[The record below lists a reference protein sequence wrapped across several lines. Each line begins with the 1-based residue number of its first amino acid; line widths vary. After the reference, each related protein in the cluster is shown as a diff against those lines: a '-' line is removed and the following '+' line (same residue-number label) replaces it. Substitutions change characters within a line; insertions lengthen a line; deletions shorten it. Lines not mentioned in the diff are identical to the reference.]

1 MFTGSFTP
9 QKVFGCCERLI
20 EVDGRRD
27 RGGLRPPQRTQGNC
41 ARHSVS
47 MFVLEYSVLY
57 IVARWQTILD
67 S

>member
-57 IVARWQTILD
+57 IVARLAD
-67 S
+67 HFG